1 MLTHSELTL
10 VNHYVSTLPT
20 LTAYCMQN
28 HEEEEKSFQSH
39 IFATRCTLC
48 KREPDPGSGLVPR
61 HAREIARALVIGPTQ
76 EPCRPNSLRS
86 TRFCEYHE
94 LTCSS
99 SIYGCSY
106 VRAH

>member
-39 IFATRCTLC
+39 IFATRCTLY

-86 TRFCEYHE
+86 TR
-94 LTCSS
+94 SS
-99 SIYGCSY
+99 LR
-106 VRAH
+106 VP

>member
-76 EPCRPNSLRS
+76 EPCVFASTMNSLVALVS
-86 TRFCEYHE
+86 MHVAMSE
-94 LTCSS
+94 LISFL
-99 SIYGCSY
+99 GL
-106 VRAH
+106 H